1 MVNINIHI
9 PEELHRALKFYALRH
24 DQSLKELVTQILRT
38 EKLPPSVPAP
48 PPTKA
53 PSVLVN
59 INIRIPEDLH
69 KQLKLDALMRDSTLK
84 AHIIDLLKH
93 FASQHDSVQA

>member
-9 PEELHRALKFYALRH
+9 PEDLHKSLKFYALRH
-24 DQSLKELVTQILRT
+24 DQSLKGLVTHILRT
-38 EKLPPSVPAP
+38 EKLPPSFPAP

-59 INIRIPEDLH
+59 INIQIPEDLH

-93 FASQHDSVQA
+93 FASKHDSVQA